1 MTTRTCRQSDAGKSG
16 VGGVRGRT
24 AFLFLL
30 GILSLALFAS
40 PCVAETPAPQD
51 NRKQTV
57 IGKYVTARQAYGMWK
72 ADPER
77 VRILDCRTREEYLSL
92 GHPTMAYSI
101 PAHVRTRGGA
111 LRDNP
116 EFEALA
122 RQRFTP
128 EDIVLVIC
136 RAGYRSAEAVNR
148 LGKAGF
154 RNVYNIVDGFE
165 GRSDGEAAATGWKNS
180 GAPWTYDV
188 DPNLL

>member
-1 MTTRTCRQSDAGKSG
+1 MNKGPK
-16 VGGVRGRT
+16 RGSR

-30 GILSLALFAS
+30 GILSLALFAA
-40 PCVAETPAPQD
+40 PCFAETPAPQD
-51 NRKQTV
+51 KRKQTA
-57 IGKYVTARQAYGMWK
+57 IGKYATARQAYEMWK
-72 ADPER
+72 ADPDR
-77 VRILDCRTREEYLSL
+77 VKILDCRTREEYLSL

-101 PAHVRTRGGA
+101 PAHLRTRGGA

-116 EFEALA
+116 EFEVRA

-128 EDIVLVIC
+128 EDVILVIC

-165 GRSDGEAAATGWKNS
+165 GRSDGEGAAAGWKNS

-188 DPNLL
+188 NPELL